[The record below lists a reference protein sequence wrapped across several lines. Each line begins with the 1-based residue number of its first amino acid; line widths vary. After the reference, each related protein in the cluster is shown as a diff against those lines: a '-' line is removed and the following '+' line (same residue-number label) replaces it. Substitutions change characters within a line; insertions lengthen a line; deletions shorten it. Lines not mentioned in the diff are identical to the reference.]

1 MGKLTTIYWRDIPA
15 QVIGQQGRKRHKQ
28 ELSKRF
34 AVGID
39 RAAMRA
45 GRGSSKAYLEDWR
58 RESRPCDGD
67 MEQAVRDEVARLE
80 EKFPDD
86 VLETFVKGG
95 GVDKAKQS
103 VSDQNHSGKQ
113 EGQE

>member
-1 MGKLTTIYWRDIPA
+1 MAKLTTIYWRDIPA

-58 RESRPCDGD
+58 RESRPCEGD
-67 MEQAVRDEVARLE
+67 MEQAVGEEVARLE
-80 EKFPDD
+80 EQFPDD
-86 VLETFVKGG
+86 VLEAFVKAG
-95 GVDKAKQS
+95 GVDKTK
-103 VSDQNHSGKQ
+103 
-113 EGQE
+113 

>member
-1 MGKLTTIYWRDIPA
+1 MAKLTIIYWRDIPA
-15 QVIGQQGRKRHKQ
+15 QVIGQLGRKRHKQ

-58 RESRPCDGD
+58 RESRPCEGE
-67 MEQAVRDEVARLE
+67 MEQAVSDEVVRLE
-80 EKFPDD
+80 EQFPDD
-86 VLETFVKGG
+86 VLEAFVKASGI
-95 GVDKAKQS
+95 DNSKQ
-103 VSDQNHSGKQ
+103 VKIT
-113 EGQE
+113 

>member
-1 MGKLTTIYWRDIPA
+1 MAKLTTIYWRDIPA

-58 RESRPCDGD
+58 RESRLCQGG
-67 MEQAVRDEVARLE
+67 MEQAVREEVARLE

-86 VLETFVKGG
+86 ILETFVKAGG
-95 GVDKAKQS
+95 IDKAKQTDS
-103 VSDQNHSGKQ
+103 N
-113 EGQE
+113 

>member
-1 MGKLTTIYWRDIPA
+1 MAKLTIIYWRDIPA
-15 QVIGQQGRKRHKQ
+15 QVIGQLGRKRHKQ

-58 RESRPCDGD
+58 RESRPCEGE
-67 MEQAVRDEVARLE
+67 MEQAVSDEVTRLE
-80 EKFPDD
+80 EQFPDD
-86 VLETFVKGG
+86 VLEAFVKASGI
-95 GVDKAKQS
+95 DNSKQ
-103 VSDQNHSGKQ
+103 VKIT
-113 EGQE
+113 